1 MGCHGVL
8 SLSTRMCDSHLLVV
22 TARTPDVV
30 THHYH
35 HCHRCHRCRQAQCS
49 LDAKM
54 VAIHQQR
61 RARLVATRRAE
72 RRTLLLA
79 RERLVASL
87 YGPASILASALER
100 SERERAKAEADAE
113 MDAER
118 RRADA
123 DADATRDD
131 ATGAD
136 ATGAGVNEECDEEC
150 GEECDGGD
158 ASDWAVMQMMR
169 PLSRRSSP
177 PDPHCPIEFDLHD
190 ELRALFL
197 PDCQPSSEPVAIAA
211 SDRHH
216 DASSGSRDAHGVT
229 HDGGARPDERDG
241 AGRSARPLRV
251 PHTID
256 FVSLRRAFRRSLR
269 VPAATVSDREIE
281 LIIRHLITAPA
292 PNNTNNTNNTLAAS
306 ASASVGAHVGGTAEG
321 DVNASSVAREKTR
334 EKTRDAAHLFDEL
347 DDAELEGPSTSAV
360 RAQGGVGIT
369 IDLDELIAWI
379 EVCAVIVPS

>member
-1 MGCHGVL
+1 M
-8 SLSTRMCDSHLLVV
+8 
-22 TARTPDVV
+22 A
-30 THHYH
+30 
-35 HCHRCHRCRQAQCS
+35 
-49 LDAKM
+49 
-54 VAIHQQR
+54 AIHQQR

-100 SERERAKAEADAE
+100 WERERAKAEADAE

-123 DADATRDD
+123 DATRDD

-136 ATGAGVNEECDEEC
+136 AEGAGVNEECHEGD
-150 GEECDGGD
+150 GD
-158 ASDWAVMQMMR
+158 ASDWAMMR
-169 PLSRRSSP
+169 PLSRRSPLP
-177 PDPHCPIEFDLHD
+177 PCPEFDLHD

-229 HDGGARPDERDG
+229 HDGGARPDEQGGAQDG
-241 AGRSARPLRV
+241 AQGGALGRSAGRPLRV

-281 LIIRHLITAPA
+281 LIIRHLIAVPA
-292 PNNTNNTNNTLAAS
+292 PNNSPNTAAS

-321 DVNASSVAREKTR
+321 DVNAPSVAREKTR
-334 EKTRDAAHLFDEL
+334 EKTRDAARLLDESL
-347 DDAELEGPSTSAV
+347 DDIAQLEGPSASAV

-379 EVCAVIVPS
+379 EVCAAIVPS